1 MVHLRNNRTLWSA
14 AGCPLLHISMIIS
27 VPPGQ
32 KQRKSIWC
40 SGGGQTWWFYFT
52 YLLHA
57 GNNLHAAHTLDVVK
71 ISSQRLLDALS
82 FSGDIQFET
91 MFSLWMA
98 NFSITITHV
107 SMTRDVFCLP
117 ADFFSR
123 WYSRAAFRG
132 WKHSWFWLICGT
144 ENGMKG
150 LGHCLMQ
157 VVNYSR
163 SNEI

>member
-1 MVHLRNNRTLWSA
+1 MLLA
-14 AGCPLLHISMIIS
+14 AHFHDYFCASRAETKRIYLVQG
-27 VPPGQ
+27 VEGA
-32 KQRKSIWC
+32 
-40 SGGGQTWWFYFT
+40 WWFYFT

-117 ADFFSR
+117 ADSFSCLQGLETQLILVL
-123 WYSRAAFRG
+123 WYRERN
-132 WKHSWFWLICGT
+132 
-144 ENGMKG
+144 ER
-150 LGHCLMQ
+150 LGSLFNASSQLQLM
-157 VVNYSR
+157 R
-163 SNEI
+163 SNWWQPSRVMQSLSSHSLTVR